1 MCGSTAIWA
10 AVGIGFQSSYP
21 SIPTKTCENPYRIA
35 MPTEPRHPPY
45 AYPTPCVFS
54 SDAFLNKHI
63 YVVHVTVLLCVFG
76 KDNEEKL
83 SEKQITNW
91 TVSLFGEIQTATTT
105 FIVCL
110 TSFRLISHPFENL
123 HVHHRIPTGLQQF
136 ITLLIPIP
144 YPDPWE
150 SPYLLQP

>member
-1 MCGSTAIWA
+1 
-10 AVGIGFQSSYP
+10 
-21 SIPTKTCENPYRIA
+21 

-63 YVVHVTVLLCVFG
+63 VVHVTVLLCVFS

-83 SEKQITNW
+83 PEKKITNW

-123 HVHHRIPTGLQQF
+123 HVHHRIPTSLQQS

-144 YPDPWE
+144 YPDP
-150 SPYLLQP
+150 